1 MYEECQSFVSLGT
14 GRYVAKVQQG
24 AAIAKQQATGGP
36 TLDAAGRRK
45 KKEAEE
51 KAARDLAA
59 LFAPVIKQPKPPPGV
74 ALAGSVRS
82 AQGIEA
88 SQGTEPR
95 LA

>member
-1 MYEECQSFVSLGT
+1 MVMLSATYIACLAIHFPS
-14 GRYVAKVQQG
+14 RYVAKVQQG

-59 LFAPVIKQPKPPPGV
+59 LFAPVIKQPKPPPG
-74 ALAGSVRS
+74 ATS
-82 AQGIEA
+82 GI
-88 SQGTEPR
+88 SS
-95 LA
+95 